1 MQVPSITPLELR
13 GVEQRFGRR
22 VVLRRVDMRVEAR
35 EIVGLIGVNGAG
47 KTTLLSI
54 VAGLLQPTAGQR
66 RLGSSSEDDVGI
78 HHRARMAYV
87 AHTPQLY
94 PRLSARE
101 NLDLFA
107 RLRGV
112 AGMSVVATDETL
124 ERLGLAMV
132 RDQTVGT
139 FSRGMMQR
147 LALARA
153 LACRPEVLLLDEPF
167 TALDRDGRE
176 LLVRILGEERDRGA
190 ATLLC
195 SHEVDMVVSVAD
207 RVLLLERGE
216 IAGEVRRAGGRPS
229 DGSFRDRVA
238 ALTGGAPD
246 ARV

>member
-1 MQVPSITPLELR
+1 
-13 GVEQRFGRR
+13 
-22 VVLRRVDMRVEAR
+22 VEAR

-66 RLGSSSEDDVGI
+66 RFGSSSEDDVRL

-101 NLDLFA
+101 NLELFA
-107 RLRGV
+107 RLRV
-112 AGMSVVATDETL
+112 AAGMPAPTTDGVL
-124 ERLGLAMV
+124 ERLGLATV
-132 RDQTVGT
+132 RDQIVET

-153 LACRPEVLLLDEPF
+153 LACRPELLLLDEPF
-167 TALDRDGRE
+167 TALDREGRE
-176 LLVRILGEERDRGA
+176 LLAKILREERDRGV

-195 SHEVDMVVSVAD
+195 THEVQMVVSVAD

-216 IAGEVRRAGGRPS
+216 IAGEVRRRGGGTG
-229 DGSFRDRVA
+229 DDSFRDRVTELA
-238 ALTGGAPD
+238 GGAAD
-246 ARV
+246 AGA